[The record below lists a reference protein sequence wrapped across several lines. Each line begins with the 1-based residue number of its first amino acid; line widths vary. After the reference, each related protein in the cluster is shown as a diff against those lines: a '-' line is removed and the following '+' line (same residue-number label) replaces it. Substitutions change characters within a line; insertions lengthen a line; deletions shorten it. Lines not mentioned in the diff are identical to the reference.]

1 MPENQTVK
9 WIVTK
14 KTHQHLLWQA
24 FTEMLL
30 STIRSLVHS
39 SSGHIWRLAVLH
51 LDWSYL
57 SIGPVHLWSHLGC
70 CDAAGREAL
79 GLSTHT
85 SYEVWVSHLETLG
98 SMWPKSNSW
107 WVTYDATCFEAYTV
121 RILLY
126 AWTYEELEDAK
137 PNKFL
142 IPHKINEHVPDHT
155 PRPLWRW
162 LFILMII

>member
-1 MPENQTVK
+1 MDCN
-9 WIVTK
+9 K
-14 KTHQHLLWQA
+14 KIP
-24 FTEMLL
+24 
-30 STIRSLVHS
+30 STSFMASFHRDALVNNPILVDS

-107 WVTYDATCFEAYTV
+107 WVTYDATCVEAYTV